1 MMTSTVRQ
9 GLSFCIC
16 PDGQLM
22 KEHIHSLLSA
32 QEETWNVRT
41 FWADEEL
48 PDAYWQTLTWPSLLG
63 QCTAVV
69 LRRAENLKAEQWK
82 KLHPILKSFKT
93 GIWPFFCLEKQW
105 DRGRP
110 LVPAV
115 LEKQAFWKV
124 AEKKGWV
131 WRSAGLDRKAVQQRV
146 RQWADRQRI
155 NIPDQVWSVLIPSLP
170 LDAAALNNEL
180 RKLELL
186 LADRQAM
193 QAEDLKVVS
202 FQPDLDIFAFLRA
215 LQSKGQEISIWRT
228 LFRNQLGSNADMVM
242 PFLALLLREARTL
255 WQLQAGEQDK
265 VWMPGRIKSEKAR
278 MAARLGPQRLR
289 QMWTMILEAE
299 SGIKSGDFSQAQA
312 QELVVSRMMQVFR

>member
-1 MMTSTVRQ
+1 MTSTVRQ

-105 DRGRP
+105 DRGRT

-255 WQLQAGEQDK
+255 WQL
-265 VWMPGRIKSEKAR
+265 
-278 MAARLGPQRLR
+278 
-289 QMWTMILEAE
+289 
-299 SGIKSGDFSQAQA
+299 
-312 QELVVSRMMQVFR
+312 